1 MTRQMHLCEK
11 AYDMLPRDLSNQM
24 KECPYDVCNST

>member
-24 KECPYDVCNST
+24 KEYPYVCNST